1 MTRSISWPGLARWA
15 GLFAVL
21 PAVLVLGGQARAAE
35 FNLYLNCQG
44 QLSAGG
50 KSKAATLNL
59 AMRDNNTSALIQ
71 KSNVLPVG
79 ERLKYTASQASYTL
93 LYKLPLPGTRYY
105 NDWVHGQWLVW
116 QPNLKKLATIRLSID
131 RQSGELEGELLDH
144 NEDSLGTVAME
155 CEPQSMDEI
164 PEPRF

>member
-1 MTRSISWPGLARWA
+1 MTPFIRLVGLA
-15 GLFAVL
+15 GAVL
-21 PAVLVLGGQARAAE
+21 ISGQVCAAE
-35 FNLYLNCQG
+35 FNLYLNCKG
-44 QLSAGG
+44 KLAAGG

-59 AMRDNNTSALIQ
+59 AMRDNNTTALIQ

-93 LYKLPLPGTRYY
+93 LYKLPLPGTQFY

-116 QPNLKKLATIRLSID
+116 QPNLKKLSTIRLSID
-131 RQSGELEGELLDH
+131 RQTGELEGELLDH
-144 NEDSLGTVAME
+144 EDESLGTVAMD

>member
-1 MTRSISWPGLARWA
+1 MPNASISSVLRAAALAGA
-15 GLFAVL
+15 ALLMGC
-21 PAVLVLGGQARAAE
+21 GQASAAE
-35 FNLYLNCQG
+35 FHLYLNCTG
-44 QLSAGG
+44 TLAVNG

-59 AMRDNNTSALIQ
+59 AMRDNNTTALIQ

-79 ERLKYTASQASYTL
+79 ERLRYTASQQSYTM

-144 NEDSLGTVAME
+144 DEDSLGTMAMAR
-155 CEPQSMDEI
+155 EPQSMDDA

>member
-1 MTRSISWPGLARWA
+1 MRPASQLAGLA
-15 GLFAVL
+15 GILL
-21 PAVLVLGGQARAAE
+21 LIGGHACAAE

-44 QLSAGG
+44 KLSAGS
-50 KSKAATLNL
+50 KSKAATLDL
-59 AMRDNNTSALIQ
+59 AMRDNNTTALIQ

-79 ERLKYTASQASYTL
+79 ERLRYKASQVSYTL
-93 LYKLPLPGTRYY
+93 LYKLPLPGTVYY
-105 NDWVHGQWLVW
+105 NDWARGQWTVW

-144 NEDSLGTVAME
+144 DDNLLGNLEMV
-155 CEPQSMDEI
+155 CEPQSMDEV